1 VDLESEGTTPS
12 NSFVIGVFV
21 PVACRLESKVA
32 GLTVEPGLL
41 PPVYHDVTLRVR
53 HVPAGAILSGNV
65 EVRSSPHVTR
75 VIAVTGGTVNA
86 TGSEQASDVRLWG

>member
-12 NSFVIGVFV
+12 ISFVIGVCV

-53 HVPAGAILSGNV
+53 DVPAGAILSGNV
-65 EVRSSPHVTR
+65 EVRSPHVTR